1 MPDAARLVSI
11 GLLFASALAPWSAAH
26 AATLSL
32 VLDKPVYHS
41 GDTVTLSLVG
51 DSQGGVD
58 RALMA
63 AIELDPAALLGASTL
78 TFAPPGF
85 DMGSVQGCGYAPN
98 FPSRC
103 ILMNAIWPILGDIGS
118 VDASL
123 EPFTYAVITAT
134 AGAPG
139 TYSLE
144 TLASPTSDFF
154 GLTTRPSTTLVIIN
168 PEPGTAA
175 LLALGLGGLATA
187 RRRRRQ
193 S

>member
-1 MPDAARLVSI
+1 MHPVRLASLA
-11 GLLFASALAPWSAAH
+11 LLVASVLAPWSAAR
-26 AATLSL
+26 AATLQL
-32 VLDKPVYHS
+32 VLDKAVYHP

-58 RALMA
+58 RVLMA
-63 AIELDPAALLGASTL
+63 AIDLDPAALLGASAL

-85 DMGSVQGCGYAPN
+85 AMGATQGCGYAPN

-103 ILMNAIWPILGDIGS
+103 ILMNAIWPDLGSIGS
-118 VDASL
+118 VDAGL

-144 TLASPTSDFF
+144 GLASLTSDFF
-154 GLTTRPSTTLVIIN
+154 GLTTRPSTTLVIVN

-175 LLALGLGGLATA
+175 LLALGLGGLAAA
-187 RRRRRQ
+187 RRRRTER
-193 S
+193 